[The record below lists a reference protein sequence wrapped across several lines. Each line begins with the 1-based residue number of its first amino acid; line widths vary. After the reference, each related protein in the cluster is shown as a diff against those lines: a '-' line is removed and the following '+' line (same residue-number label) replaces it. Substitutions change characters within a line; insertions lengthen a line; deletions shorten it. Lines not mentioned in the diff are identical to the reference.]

1 MQKKKLWI
9 PVVVG
14 ILIAEAVG
22 ALSAFLSGGFGNLYT
37 ELEQPPLAPPGWV
50 FPVAWTILYAMMGA
64 ASGLIWAV
72 AGDMPQGK
80 NALTLYAVQLTLN
93 FSWSILFFRFQM
105 LGLSVAVILLLTLM
119 VIWTTVAFYRIKPV
133 AGYLMIPYI
142 AWLLFASYL
151 NIGVW
156 VLN

>member
-1 MQKKKLWI
+1 MQKKKVGI

-22 ALSAFLSGGFGNLYT
+22 ALSALLAGGFGDLYT
-37 ELEQPPLAPPGWV
+37 ELVQPPLAPPGWL
-50 FPVAWTILYAMMGA
+50 FPVAWTILYALMGA
-64 ASGLIWAV
+64 ASGLIYAL
-72 AGDMPQGK
+72 AGCTPVGK

-93 FSWSILFFRFQM
+93 FSWSIIFFRFQA

-119 VIWTTVAFYRIKPV
+119 VIWTTLAFYRIKPL
-133 AGYLMIPYI
+133 AGYLLIPYI
-142 AWLLFASYL
+142 LWLLYASYL
-151 NIGVW
+151 NIGVL

>member
-9 PVVVG
+9 PIVVG
-14 ILIAEAVG
+14 ILIAEGVG
-22 ALSAFLSGGFGNLYT
+22 ALSALLSGGFGNQYT
-37 ELEQPPLAPPGWV
+37 TLEQPPLAPPAWV

-64 ASGLIWAV
+64 ASGLIWAK
-72 AGDMPQGK
+72 AGRTPKGQ

-93 FSWSILFFRFQM
+93 FSWSIIFFRFEL

-119 VIWTTVAFYRIKPV
+119 VIWTTLAFYRIKPL

-142 AWLLFASYL
+142 IWLVFASYL
-151 NIGVW
+151 NIGVLI
-156 VLN
+156 LN